1 MKSLKLLP
9 TKRRSA
15 AALYCPA
22 ILSLITLALTIP
34 AITFL
39 AAIPPANAE
48 EAAKKSIAI
57 ELNAQQQVG
66 TACQLNFI
74 IKNTL
79 GTAIDDLTFE
89 IVLFDTNAQISSIMT
104 ARSGT
109 LPDGKTRVKRYALKD
124 KNCKEI
130 SQILINDVKACKGEA
145 LSPEICLAALTT
157 SSRTDSK
164 LEL

>member
-1 MKSLKLLP
+1 MKGLKSP
-9 TKRRSA
+9 
-15 AALYCPA
+15 
-22 ILSLITLALTIP
+22 LIFMTIG
-34 AITFL
+34 ATVIGLFMAGITR
-39 AAIPPANAE
+39 AANAE
-48 EAAKKSIAI
+48 ETARSIAI

-66 TACQLNFI
+66 TACQLNFV

-89 IVLFDTNAQISSIMT
+89 MVLFDSNAQISSIMT
-104 ARSGT
+104 AKSGT

-124 KNCKEI
+124 KKCNEI

-145 LSPEICLAALTT
+145 LSPKICLAALTT